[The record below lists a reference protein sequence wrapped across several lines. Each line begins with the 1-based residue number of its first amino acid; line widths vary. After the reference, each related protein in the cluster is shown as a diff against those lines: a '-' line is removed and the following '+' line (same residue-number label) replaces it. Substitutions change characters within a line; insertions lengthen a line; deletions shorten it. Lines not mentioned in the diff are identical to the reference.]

1 MNRIFESPFISR
13 LRRNHGL
20 EHATIHILS
29 RRKHNRPLAGHSD
42 SRGFR
47 LVGDVST
54 EELADGVTEALARL
68 RGGERY
74 LAVHPNCG
82 TNLATYGMAAGLG
95 AFIGMVGVGRR
106 WRDKFE
112 RLPLVVLLATLALV
126 AAQPVAFRLQERFT
140 TSGDPGDMI
149 IVEIFKTRLGGL
161 TVHRVLTK
169 G

>member
-1 MNRIFESPFISR
+1 M
-13 LRRNHGL
+13 
-20 EHATIHILS
+20 HILS
-29 RRKHNRPLAGHSD
+29 RRKQNRPLTGRSD
-42 SRGFR
+42 SRGFW
-47 LVGDVST
+47 LVGDIST
-54 EELADGVTEALARL
+54 EELANGVTEALARL
-68 RGGERY
+68 RRGERH

-112 RLPLVVLLATLALV
+112 RLPLVALLATLALV

-149 IVEIFKTRLGGL
+149 IVEILKTSLGGL

>member
-1 MNRIFESPFISR
+1 
-13 LRRNHGL
+13 
-20 EHATIHILS
+20 
-29 RRKHNRPLAGHSD
+29 
-42 SRGFR
+42 
-47 LVGDVST
+47 
-54 EELADGVTEALARL
+54 LADGVTEALARL

-112 RLPLVVLLATLALV
+112 RLPLVALLATLALV

-149 IVEIFKTRLGGL
+149 IVEIIKTRLGGL